1 MLSVHPQFD
10 HVCRCDFQRGVNID
24 VFNCSHDI
32 TFKFIPWNL
41 NIPAIQ
47 YPPITHLK
55 IHTHTVSSAF
65 LKFYLYFTSSGI
77 YVWCIFRFKAPS
89 RVSSSCSSVTLSWH
103 FSFPESWSYKFLMVW
118 VIIIKFNSAQLIRP
132 HKCITDEQV
141 INSKSKIMLKMHLR
155 TEVLNAFSNNLFAV
169 LECSSVSSLLLCIRP
184 RVWPPTLS
192 KAGVRTLKPSTQEVE
207 SRGSETK
214 GHPQLQ
220 GQLKASLGYIK
231 QWRGARWLR
240 ALPALPEN

>member
-1 MLSVHPQFD
+1 MCVHSFD
-10 HVCRCDFQRGVNID
+10 HVCRCDFQRGINID
-24 VFNCSHDI
+24 VFKGSHDI

-65 LKFYLYFTSSGI
+65 SWNFICISLPQEFMCDVSLGLKLSHLCPHPICLYQ
-77 YVWCIFRFKAPS
+77 
-89 RVSSSCSSVTLSWH
+89 LSWH
-103 FSFPESWSYKFLMVW
+103 FSFPESWSYKFLIIW

-132 HKCITDEQV
+132 HKCITDEQM

-169 LECSSVSSLLLCIRP
+169 LECSSVNNLLLCIRP
-184 RVWPPTLS
+184 RVWSPTLS
-192 KAGVRTLKPSTQEVE
+192 KAGVHTLKPSTQEVE

-220 GQLKASLGYIK
+220 GQVKASLGYIK
-231 QWRGARWLR
+231 Q
-240 ALPALPEN
+240 